1 MRTWKV
7 ILVPFCRMG
16 ESSVV
21 ESSLAGWEVMVTRG
35 MNSFQE
41 GQVEVSVRAAQT
53 AVEGAAMK
61 IELPMWRVAFAASIV
76 GVARS
81 AFWGSE
87 RGVDI
92 FVMMFVAQILL
103 LMRRAVEWMF
113 GVWLLLCGE
122 SWGLGDDGDYFISVW
137 SDNGPIRWAVYPLTI
152 GYHDPY

>member
-7 ILVPFCRMG
+7 IFVPFWRMG
-16 ESSVV
+16 ESSVF
-21 ESSLAGWEVMVTRG
+21 ESMVGCEVMVTRG

-76 GVARS
+76 GVARL
-81 AFWGSE
+81 AFWGSV

-92 FVMMFVAQILL
+92 LALVLLISGLL
-103 LMRRAVEWMF
+103 LDGRCCSVGVECC
-113 GVWLLLCGE
+113 LLLCGE
-122 SWGLGDDGDYFISVW
+122 SWGLG
-137 SDNGPIRWAVYPLTI
+137 R
-152 GYHDPY
+152 